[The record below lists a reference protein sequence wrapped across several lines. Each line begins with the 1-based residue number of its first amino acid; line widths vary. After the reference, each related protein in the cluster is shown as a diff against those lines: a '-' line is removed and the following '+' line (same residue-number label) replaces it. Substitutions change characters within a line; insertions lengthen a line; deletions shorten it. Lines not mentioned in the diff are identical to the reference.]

1 MALVNIGIVNA
12 PAFVGATGVAC
23 HSPAQLAQIKRKWQL
38 HRCRNEALRVAAPSL
53 TTGNGTAAVRADR
66 PVIAAIYEAANR
78 GDILKCISV
87 VSADLEHAAV
97 KTEVGIL
104 TGRLEVKVMPEC

>member
-53 TTGNGTAAVRADR
+53 TTSNRA
-66 PVIAAIYEAANR
+66 AAISANRTVVAAHKEAAA
-78 GDILKCISV
+78 GGKDVLKRISA
-87 VSADLEHAAV
+87 VSAEL
-97 KTEVGIL
+97 
-104 TGRLEVKVMPEC
+104 

>member
-23 HSPAQLAQIKRKWQL
+23 HSPAQLAQIKRVRQG
-38 HRCRNEALRVAAPSL
+38 HRCRNEALGVAAPSL
-53 TTGNGTAAVRADR
+53 TTGNGTASVRADR

-78 GDILKCISV
+78 GDILIRISV

-97 KTEVGIL
+97 KTKVWVL
-104 TGRLEVKVMPEC
+104 ARSLEVKVMPER

>member
-1 MALVNIGIVNA
+1 MALINIGIVNA

-53 TTGNGTAAVRADR
+53 TTGNGTAAVRADGA
-66 PVIAAIYEAANR
+66 VIAAIHEAANR
-78 GDILKCISV
+78 GDVLKRTSI
-87 VSADLEHAAV
+87 VSADLQHTAV
-97 KTEVGIL
+97 KTEVGVL
-104 TGRLEVKVMPEC
+104 AGSLEVKVMPEC